1 MATDD
6 GASTTFDSDEVKEMY
21 CEECE
26 KHGDG
31 YTPAVAFCVDC
42 VEYKCVTCQKYHKR
56 QSKTHKI
63 QDSDSMPQDFYLEK
77 CYNHP
82 QQLIKFYCSECS
94 KEACKKCK
102 DNEHVKCSDV
112 NHLPTVASGIQNSD
126 ELKDLQQKLDK
137 MTVYIK
143 DTEKLLNDN
152 SKVVHKQE
160 EQAIEACKEHKDKL
174 IEA

>member
-6 GASTTFDSDEVKEMY
+6 SASTTFDSDEVKEMY

-63 QDSDSMPQDFYLEK
+63 QDSDSMPQDFYFEK
-77 CYNHP
+77 CPTHP
-82 QQLIKFYCSECS
+82 QQLVKFYCSECS
-94 KEACKKCK
+94 KEACQECK
-102 DNEHVKCSDV
+102 DNEHDKCSDV
-112 NHLPTVASGIQNSD
+112 NHLPTLASGIQKSSD
-126 ELKDLQQKLDK
+126 LKDLQQNLDRLSEE
-137 MTVYIK
+137 IK
-143 DTEKLLNDN
+143 DTE
-152 SKVVHKQE
+152 S
-160 EQAIEACKEHKDKL
+160 C
-174 IEA
+174 